1 MGRPAS
7 EWNGRITSSL
17 AKHRN
22 YRLFF
27 LGQLVSL
34 TGTWMQDV
42 ALPWLVYHET
52 KSPFAVGLLVFFR
65 FVPFLVL
72 GLFAGVLADR
82 VDNRRLL
89 IATQTISSLLAFILA
104 ALAFTNSPPIW
115 AIYAVA
121 ILGGAAVVIEGP
133 SRQALVYQLVGRD
146 ELPNAIALNA
156 SLFNAAR
163 AVGPALGGVLIA
175 VVGVGWCFMFNA
187 LSFMAVLTMLLLMR
201 ASELFPVARDRDPQ
215 PTLQGDQGRPLP
227 RVGLAADAHDRHL
240 HRHDEPRGIQLPR
253 PRAVARRGRLQ
264 RERRSS
270 SARSTRASASA
281 RPSGRSSSPVAAAPA
296 GRRSRSAPPG
306 SASRRSGSR
315 SSAASPPPIVL
326 LFTAGISFT
335 TWVANG
341 QSLLQLAAPDQL
353 RGRVVSIYIFVFA
366 GFMPVS
372 AVAEGWLADRLGTR
386 FAFAFAGVAGLL
398 AAGYAF
404 RRLRAIYSGRSGP
417 LAGAEDRPGAG
428 MSAAEDDGAS
438 IPPGADAPPSPWRL
452 SSGLL
457 KIIAIGLVAGLFSSL
472 FGVGGGIVA
481 VPLLMMLAGFPAH
494 EATGTSLAAIVIT
507 ATVGATLYAIEG
519 EVDFARAA
527 LVGIPAV
534 GGVLLGHGAAAA
546 DPGPQPHLCLRSTA
560 RRARDLDAAR

>member
-1 MGRPAS
+1 VGRPAS

-89 IATQTISSLLAFILA
+89 IVTQSISSLLALVLA
-104 ALAFTNSPPIW
+104 ALAFTDSPPVA
-115 AIYAVA
+115 AIYVVA

-175 VVGVGWCFMFNA
+175 VVGVGWCFAFNA
-187 LSFMAVLTMLLLMR
+187 LSFLAVLTMLLLMR
-201 ASELFPVARDRDPQ
+201 TSELFPLARDRDPQ
-215 PTLQGDQGRPLP
+215 PTFLAIREGLSHVWRSPLMRTIVICTATMSLAGFNF
-227 RVGLAADAHDRHL
+227 RVLVPSLAADVFNASPL
-240 HRHDEPRGIQLPR
+240 VFGALYASFGIGATLG
-253 PRAVARRGRLQ
+253 ALLVAGRGRASWKAFSLGAAGL
-264 RERRSS
+264 SL
-270 SARSTRASASA
+270 SAL
-281 RPSGRSSSPVAAAPA
+281 GIAAIPGIPA
-296 GRRSRSAPPG
+296 A
-306 SASRRSGSR
+306 
-315 SSAASPPPIVL
+315 VLL
-326 LFTAGISFT
+326 LFTAGVSFT
-335 TWVANG
+335 SWVANG

-372 AVAEGWLADRLGTR
+372 AVVEGWVADALGTR
-386 FAFAFAGVAGLL
+386 FAFAFAAVAGLL

-404 RRLRAIYSGRSGP
+404 RRLRTIYSGGRSGP
-417 LAGAEDRPGAG
+417 LPG
-428 MSAAEDDGAS
+428 S
-438 IPPGADAPPSPWRL
+438 
-452 SSGLL
+452 
-457 KIIAIGLVAGLFSSL
+457 K
-472 FGVGGGIVA
+472 
-481 VPLLMMLAGFPAH
+481 
-494 EATGTSLAAIVIT
+494 
-507 ATVGATLYAIEG
+507 TVQVQA
-519 EVDFARAA
+519 
-527 LVGIPAV
+527 
-534 GGVLLGHGAAAA
+534 
-546 DPGPQPHLCLRSTA
+546 
-560 RRARDLDAAR
+560 

>member
-1 MGRPAS
+1 MGPPAS

-89 IATQTISSLLAFILA
+89 IATQTISIVARVRPRRARLHD
-104 ALAFTNSPPIW
+104 SPPIW
-115 AIYAVA
+115 AIYAIA

-201 ASELFPVARDRDPQ
+201 ASELFPVERDREPQ
-215 PTLQGDQGRPLP
+215 PTF
-227 RVGLAADAHDRHL
+227 
-240 HRHDEPRGIQLPR
+240 
-253 PRAVARRGRLQ
+253 RAIRDGSPTSGARR
-264 RERRSS
+264 
-270 SARSTRASASA
+270 
-281 RPSGRSSSPVAAAPA
+281 
-296 GRRSRSAPPG
+296 
-306 SASRRSGSR
+306 
-315 SSAASPPPIVL
+315 
-326 LFTAGISFT
+326 
-335 TWVANG
+335 
-341 QSLLQLAAPDQL
+341 
-353 RGRVVSIYIFVFA
+353 
-366 GFMPVS
+366 
-372 AVAEGWLADRLGTR
+372 
-386 FAFAFAGVAGLL
+386 
-398 AAGYAF
+398 
-404 RRLRAIYSGRSGP
+404 
-417 LAGAEDRPGAG
+417 
-428 MSAAEDDGAS
+428 
-438 IPPGADAPPSPWRL
+438 
-452 SSGLL
+452 
-457 KIIAIGLVAGLFSSL
+457 
-472 FGVGGGIVA
+472 
-481 VPLLMMLAGFPAH
+481 
-494 EATGTSLAAIVIT
+494 
-507 ATVGATLYAIEG
+507 
-519 EVDFARAA
+519 
-527 LVGIPAV
+527 
-534 GGVLLGHGAAAA
+534 
-546 DPGPQPHLCLRSTA
+546 
-560 RRARDLDAAR
+560 